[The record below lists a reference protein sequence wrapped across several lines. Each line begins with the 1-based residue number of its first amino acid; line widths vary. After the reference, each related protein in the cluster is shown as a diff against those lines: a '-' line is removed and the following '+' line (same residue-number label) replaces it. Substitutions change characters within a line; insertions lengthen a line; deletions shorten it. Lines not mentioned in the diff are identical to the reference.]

1 MARKDGQ
8 RRAFDRSP
16 AGPLGFAHPGGL
28 SHETDSL
35 PAERLLGDIAEEAGP
50 SWETAWIDLGGEG

>member
-8 RRAFDRSP
+8 RRAFDPSP
-16 AGPLGFAHPGGL
+16 AGSLGFAHPGGL
-28 SHETDSL
+28 FHETDAS
-35 PAERLLGDIAEEAGP
+35 AADRLLGDVAEDAAP